1 MQKQPNPYAQTI
13 KKEQDDIVL
22 AYTPA
27 LRAMAFRLKERLP
40 AHIDVS
46 DLMGAGLEEMVR
58 LSRKYDKERN
68 DSFWGYAQKRVYGAM
83 LDFLRGLDVVSRAD
97 RTLVKNIDA
106 LVNEYFNKFEREPED
121 EYLAAML
128 EESVEKIREARNVS
142 AVVGVLSIDDQME
155 LMSEEN
161 TFERVERED
170 LIEKITQ
177 ILNEF
182 EERDQL
188 IVQLYYYEELSLKEI
203 GEILQISEGRI
214 SQIHKSQI
222 HKRLMEKIRK
232 KLEGK

>member
-40 AHIDVS
+40 SHIDVS

-121 EYLAAML
+121 EYLAVML

-203 GEILQISEGRI
+203 SEILQISEGRI
-214 SQIHKSQI
+214 SQI

>member
-170 LIEKITQ
+170 LIEKIAQ

-214 SQIHKSQI
+214 SQIHK
-222 HKRLMEKIRK
+222 RLMEKIRK

>member
-40 AHIDVS
+40 SHIDVS

-106 LVNEYFNKFEREPED
+106 LVNEYFNKFEREPDD

-214 SQIHKSQI
+214 SQIHK
-222 HKRLMEKIRK
+222 RLMEKIRK

>member
-40 AHIDVS
+40 SHIDVS

-203 GEILQISEGRI
+203 SEILQISEGRI
-214 SQIHKSQI
+214 SQI

>member
-40 AHIDVS
+40 SHIDVS

-121 EYLAAML
+121 ESLAAML

-203 GEILQISEGRI
+203 SEILQISEGRI
-214 SQIHKSQI
+214 SQI

>member
-106 LVNEYFNKFEREPED
+106 LVNEYFNKFEREPDD

-203 GEILQISEGRI
+203 SEILQISEGRI
-214 SQIHKSQI
+214 SQI

>member
-83 LDFLRGLDVVSRAD
+83 LDFLRGLDVVSRTD

-203 GEILQISEGRI
+203 GEILHISEGRI
-214 SQIHKSQI
+214 SQI

>member
-182 EERDQL
+182 EERDQI

-214 SQIHKSQI
+214 SQIHK
-222 HKRLMEKIRK
+222 RLMEKIRK

>member
-121 EYLAAML
+121 
-128 EESVEKIREARNVS
+128 
-142 AVVGVLSIDDQME
+142 
-155 LMSEEN
+155 
-161 TFERVERED
+161 
-170 LIEKITQ
+170 
-177 ILNEF
+177 
-182 EERDQL
+182 
-188 IVQLYYYEELSLKEI
+188 
-203 GEILQISEGRI
+203 
-214 SQIHKSQI
+214 
-222 HKRLMEKIRK
+222 
-232 KLEGK
+232 

>member
-1 MQKQPNPYAQTI
+1 
-13 KKEQDDIVL
+13 
-22 AYTPA
+22 
-27 LRAMAFRLKERLP
+27 
-40 AHIDVS
+40 
-46 DLMGAGLEEMVR
+46 
-58 LSRKYDKERN
+58 
-68 DSFWGYAQKRVYGAM
+68 
-83 LDFLRGLDVVSRAD
+83 
-97 RTLVKNIDA
+97 
-106 LVNEYFNKFEREPED
+106 
-121 EYLAAML
+121 
-128 EESVEKIREARNVS
+128 
-142 AVVGVLSIDDQME
+142 ME

-214 SQIHKSQI
+214 SQIHK
-222 HKRLMEKIRK
+222 RLMEKIRK

>member
-58 LSRKYDKERN
+58 LYRKYDKERN

-203 GEILQISEGRI
+203 SEILQISEGRI
-214 SQIHKSQI
+214 SQI

>member
-58 LSRKYDKERN
+58 RSRQYDKERN

-106 LVNEYFNKFEREPED
+106 LVNEYFNKFEREPDD

-214 SQIHKSQI
+214 SQIHK
-222 HKRLMEKIRK
+222 RLMEKIRK

>member
-106 LVNEYFNKFEREPED
+106 LVNEYFNKFEREPDD

-214 SQIHKSQI
+214 SQIHK
-222 HKRLMEKIRK
+222 RLMEKIRK

>member
-203 GEILQISEGRI
+203 SEILQITESRI
-214 SQIHKSQI
+214 SQI

>member
-40 AHIDVS
+40 SHIDVS
-46 DLMGAGLEEMVR
+46 DLMGAGLEEMGR

-203 GEILQISEGRI
+203 SEILQISEGRI
-214 SQIHKSQI
+214 SQI

>member
-214 SQIHKSQI
+214 SQIHK
-222 HKRLMEKIRK
+222 RLMEKIRK

>member
-1 MQKQPNPYAQTI
+1 
-13 KKEQDDIVL
+13 
-22 AYTPA
+22 
-27 LRAMAFRLKERLP
+27 
-40 AHIDVS
+40 
-46 DLMGAGLEEMVR
+46 MGAGLEEMVR

-203 GEILQISEGRI
+203 SEILQISEGRI
-214 SQIHKSQI
+214 SQI

>member
-128 EESVEKIREARNVS
+128 EESAEKIREARNVS

-203 GEILQISEGRI
+203 SDILQISEGRI
-214 SQIHKSQI
+214 SQI

>member
-203 GEILQISEGRI
+203 SEILQISEGRI
-214 SQIHKSQI
+214 SQI

>member
-22 AYTPA
+22 VYTPA

-203 GEILQISEGRI
+203 SEILQISEGRI
-214 SQIHKSQI
+214 SQI

>member
-40 AHIDVS
+40 SHIDVS

-214 SQIHKSQI
+214 SQIHK
-222 HKRLMEKIRK
+222 RLMEKIRK

>member
-83 LDFLRGLDVVSRAD
+83 LDFLRGLDVVSRSD

-214 SQIHKSQI
+214 SQIHK
-222 HKRLMEKIRK
+222 RLMEKIRK

>member
-40 AHIDVS
+40 SHIDVS

-83 LDFLRGLDVVSRAD
+83 LDFLRGLDVVSRSD

-214 SQIHKSQI
+214 SQIHK
-222 HKRLMEKIRK
+222 RLMEKIRK

>member
-40 AHIDVS
+40 AHIGVS

-58 LSRKYDKERN
+58 LSRKYDKEQN

-203 GEILQISEGRI
+203 SEILQISEGRI
-214 SQIHKSQI
+214 SQI

>member
-40 AHIDVS
+40 SHIDVS

-155 LMSEEN
+155 LMSDEN

-214 SQIHKSQI
+214 SQIHK
-222 HKRLMEKIRK
+222 RLMEKIRK

>member
-177 ILNEF
+177 IFNEF

-214 SQIHKSQI
+214 SQIHK
-222 HKRLMEKIRK
+222 RLMEKIRK

>member
-83 LDFLRGLDVVSRAD
+83 LDFLRGLDVVSRTD

-188 IVQLYYYEELSLKEI
+188 IVQLYYYEELSL
-203 GEILQISEGRI
+203 
-214 SQIHKSQI
+214 
-222 HKRLMEKIRK
+222 
-232 KLEGK
+232 

>member
-1 MQKQPNPYAQTI
+1 MQKRPNPYAQTI

-214 SQIHKSQI
+214 SQIHK
-222 HKRLMEKIRK
+222 RLMEKIRK

>member
-203 GEILQISEGRI
+203 SESLQISEGRI
-214 SQIHKSQI
+214 SQI

>member
-106 LVNEYFNKFEREPED
+106 LVNEYFNKFEREPDD

-128 EESVEKIREARNVS
+128 EESVEKIREVRNVS

-214 SQIHKSQI
+214 SQIHK
-222 HKRLMEKIRK
+222 RLMEKIRK

>member
-40 AHIDVS
+40 SHIDVS

-203 GEILQISEGRI
+203 SEILQITESRI
-214 SQIHKSQI
+214 SQI

>member
-203 GEILQISEGRI
+203 SDILQISEGRI
-214 SQIHKSQI
+214 SQI

>member
-1 MQKQPNPYAQTI
+1 
-13 KKEQDDIVL
+13 
-22 AYTPA
+22 
-27 LRAMAFRLKERLP
+27 MAFRLTERLP

-46 DLMGAGLEEMVR
+46 DLLGAGLEEMVR

-214 SQIHKSQI
+214 SQIHK
-222 HKRLMEKIRK
+222 RLMEKIRK

>member
-177 ILNEF
+177 ISNEF
-182 EERDQL
+182 EERDQI

-214 SQIHKSQI
+214 SQIHK
-222 HKRLMEKIRK
+222 RLMEKIRK

>member
-40 AHIDVS
+40 SHIDVS

-83 LDFLRGLDVVSRAD
+83 LDFLRGLDVVSRTD

-203 GEILQISEGRI
+203 SEILQISEGRI
-214 SQIHKSQI
+214 SQI